1 MLSCCDSGW
10 WKSENIEIN
19 IDDDIDGT
27 NPSSPLGFHACL
39 FVFFCF
45 GAKTGGTTRCIGAKT
60 GSMQWR
66 SRQWAIYFTKC
77 ARSKNSN
84 TVPLSSGV
92 ASNSGITGLNGP
104 YSKTSPFHAY
114 LTISSREPPPAEMV

>member
-45 GAKTGGTTRCIGAKT
+45 GAKNGGTIRCIGAKT
-60 GSMQWR
+60 GSVLQPTDGA
-66 SRQWAIYFTKC
+66 QPKP
-77 ARSKNSN
+77 NPN
-84 TVPLSSGV
+84 PLLKSW
-92 ASNSGITGLNGP
+92 
-104 YSKTSPFHAY
+104 
-114 LTISSREPPPAEMV
+114 